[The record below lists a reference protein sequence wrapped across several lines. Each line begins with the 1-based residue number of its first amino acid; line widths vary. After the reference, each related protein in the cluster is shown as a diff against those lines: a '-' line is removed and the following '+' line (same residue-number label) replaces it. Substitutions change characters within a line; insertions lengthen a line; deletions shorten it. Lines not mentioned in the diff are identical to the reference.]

1 MLHDITVF
9 YLLFIIVFLAQGVSG
24 SRVVCCGW
32 LCNLLHRAGQKH
44 PLTSPSGNL
53 QNMFLPD
60 LSYII
65 NTGSIF
71 ILYHKHWKY
80 HNMLGSEKNTFSQS
94 NTRSLGCQTFVKVFV
109 NLSICLRYKYFTG
122 WDLAVTIRKH
132 LRQQKS
138 EKKHLSN
145 HRQLHIMMILYHISL
160 TFVWFMNFYV
170 FFHAKYARGA
180 VWLPQ
185 SRWHRFCDWPAA

>member
-9 YLLFIIVFLAQGVSG
+9 YLLFIVVFLAQGVSG

-94 NTRSLGCQTFVKVFV
+94 NTRSLGCQTFGKVFV

-122 WDLAVTIRKH
+122 
-132 LRQQKS
+132 
-138 EKKHLSN
+138 
-145 HRQLHIMMILYHISL
+145 
-160 TFVWFMNFYV
+160 
-170 FFHAKYARGA
+170 
-180 VWLPQ
+180 
-185 SRWHRFCDWPAA
+185 

>member
-1 MLHDITVF
+1 
-9 YLLFIIVFLAQGVSG
+9 
-24 SRVVCCGW
+24 
-32 LCNLLHRAGQKH
+32 
-44 PLTSPSGNL
+44 
-53 QNMFLPD
+53 
-60 LSYII
+60 
-65 NTGSIF
+65 
-71 ILYHKHWKY
+71 
-80 HNMLGSEKNTFSQS
+80 MLGSEKNTFSQS

-145 HRQLHIMMILYHISL
+145 HRELHNMMILYHISL

-170 FFHAKYARGA
+170 FFFTQNMHVELFGFHKVGDTDSVTGQQLNQMRKMKIEFFTFLLIIWHTFCY
-180 VWLPQ
+180 WPTISIKIFSFQ
-185 SRWHRFCDWPAA
+185 SNMQTKTFTSPLGHTCICIFIETIKSWVF